1 MDFEFV
7 ARPVENENEKQEIH
21 EKMKKYL
28 ELKILKRFK
37 RKKKRAAWKERMK
50 IISDE
55 KALNKKKKE
64 ARKFK
69 KMTKKQRDAFEE
81 KRWKKATKKKE
92 ILMKRLA
99 SKRVRA
105 PLEYNRSRS
114 ILPVETLDS
123 VVTPDPGPFEDDMQ
137 PVEKVSR
144 PA

>member
-28 ELKILKRFK
+28 ELKILKSFK

-81 KRWKKATKKKE
+81 KRWEKATKKKE

-137 PVEKVSR
+137 PDEKVSR
-144 PA
+144 PT

>member
-1 MDFEFV
+1 
-7 ARPVENENEKQEIH
+7 
-21 EKMKKYL
+21 
-28 ELKILKRFK
+28 
-37 RKKKRAAWKERMK
+37 MK

-81 KRWKKATKKKE
+81 KRWEKATKKKE